1 MSSFL
6 TRADVERITG
16 KVKFS
21 AMRRVLQALGIRY
34 TLAGTGEPLVR
45 QDWLD
50 ATTKDARNRGPN
62 WERLNA

>member
-1 MSSFL
+1 MTWL
-6 TRADVERITG
+6 PRDAIERLTG
-16 KVKFS
+16 KVKFK
-21 AMRRVLQALGIRY
+21 AMRRVLDGLGIRY

-50 ATTKDARNRGPN
+50 ATPKDARNRGPN